1 MHQAA
6 VWNGANISTTMKSHY
21 VHPTGAALSV
31 ASGIIY
37 AACAIYVKLW
47 PMQAISFFNNWFH
60 GIDLTQIAVIP
71 EITAGSFIR
80 GLISI
85 MIFTYLAGALYAWL
99 YQKCEE
105 HCKRKKW
112 IK

>member
-1 MHQAA
+1 
-6 VWNGANISTTMKSHY
+6 MKSHY

-31 ASGIIY
+31 TSGIVY
-37 AACAIYVKLW
+37 AVCAFFVKMW
-47 PMQAISFFNNWFH
+47 PMRSIRFFSDWFH

-71 EITAGSFIR
+71 QITIAGFIR
-80 GLISI
+80 GLIEV
-85 MIFTYLAGALYAWL
+85 MIFTYLAGVLYAWL

>member
-1 MHQAA
+1 
-6 VWNGANISTTMKSHY
+6 MKSHY

-31 ASGIIY
+31 TSGIVY
-37 AACAIYVKLW
+37 TVCAVFVKLW
-47 PMQAISFFNNWFH
+47 PSQSIRFFSDWFH
-60 GIDLTQIAVIP
+60 GIDLTRIAVIP
-71 EITAGSFIR
+71 QITVGNFLR
-80 GLISI
+80 GLIEVL
-85 MIFTYLAGALYAWL
+85 IFAYLAGALYAWL